1 MENWNGT
8 SSYSVLHNRL
18 HNNFAEI
25 LENLFAFVCSVTRL
39 SEISRFK
46 PFRLSDLCSGSRLG
60 GQGWLPDARQ
70 TRRHA
75 QAPQRKHSPPRETT
89 RTTQAECCA
98 DARVLRASRCPAR
111 VSGAVMRSQ
120 RGTSAGGACARSCP
134 NARVKHLGESWAR
147 GMGGCSGGRTLAVT
161 DRRAQAAQ
169 ATTDTNM
176 VLRNFAIRLCKQF
189 CKAL

>member
-1 MENWNGT
+1 MYVPWC
-8 SSYSVLHNRL
+8 YSDLHNRL

-75 QAPQRKHSPPRETT
+75 QAPQRKRSPARETT
-89 RTTQAECCA
+89 RTTECCA
-98 DARVLRASRCPAR
+98 DARVLRASNTRQWRRDAQVAEGCLPGRR
-111 VSGAVMRSQ
+111 VRTELSLGWSQ
-120 RGTSAGGACARSCP
+120 A
-134 NARVKHLGESWAR
+134 SW
-147 GMGGCSGGRTLAVT
+147 
-161 DRRAQAAQ
+161 
-169 ATTDTNM
+169 
-176 VLRNFAIRLCKQF
+176 
-189 CKAL
+189 